1 MAEGFPSLSHA
12 PSAFPLPTIAE
23 DTLHYVLHL
32 PASSTRTEADEV
44 ALATLISTYVESLLT
59 HPWLWNKD
67 AWELKAGH
75 GKLEGTMRV
84 GDAVDDEWLVVWL
97 LREVSKRWPE
107 LVISIRDSDGE
118 FLLIEA
124 AHELPA
130 WVSPENADNR
140 LWLAGGHLHLLP
152 LSVRSSGS
160 SVPKQLAD
168 DKYDDAG
175 HAVDPDAQV
184 TEADAIAAVRTG
196 KYQAPDVER
205 AVWERIACYPDALKT
220 HQHRTKVY
228 LPVPI
233 ARALREAPELIQ
245 RAVEGFYV
253 RDPAQLRAAAR
264 MTHFPPSP
272 SVLASVLMSR
282 AAYAQLQGQVFH
294 PPRVFGPEW
303 HVPEGDEDEHR
314 WRDLGVKVATG
325 FEIMYR
331 EGGRKGR
338 TADAETSTAGLESK
352 PEYQKYIAD
361 LKTAGFFGDELQ
373 GSAKWKEREQVAAK
387 GWIDAQSSDTTQE
400 RPSFA
405 YLVDKAID
413 AGANVPVS
421 ELEVSKDSPEDSDKW
436 LEISPDELDTLMTR
450 ASGAKTAA
458 SGEPAPKLDDEQGK
472 ALADLASKV
481 QEFVGGQGDM
491 TGARFADELSDEDM
505 DTDSEDEEAK
515 PSEAERQERLAKLV
529 PSLPAEEWGRKQPA
543 HEDVEMAPS
552 HRPQSSK
559 ETPLT
564 ETLLPN
570 KMRPPVFSKPEYD
583 GVVSDSSDEED
594 DELAPAGTL
603 GRKIGQMKWAD
614 TAPEATIEEIDDDED
629 EGAGSDKEDKARA
642 KSLRFNDRDIDE
654 QMRQRVWGADD
665 EPEETAGDDMDV
677 DMGEEEEE
685 FLKFARE
692 SLGISPEQWDSIV
705 KSREERGAF
714 VPKPSTKAASAS
726 TSAAAKNASL
736 PVVQATE
743 VEEPPRAPDMSLNSF
758 ESVMAAMEAELA
770 RANAEGGAAPAPTGP
785 PTGAG
790 AVPFVSK
797 KPKAAGTPKAKGKLR
812 PGKGKASSLMT
823 LPTEDD
829 IDNMDDEAL
838 AAMDAELRQALRDAG
853 ADSDDELG
861 AGADEPAEAKNL
873 QGDAAA
879 EYKMMRD
886 LLESAKSGGGAGAAG
901 NLFGRLQQNK

>member
-23 DTLHYVLHL
+23 DTLHYVLHP
-32 PASSTRTEADEV
+32 PASSTRSEADEV

-59 HPWLWNKD
+59 TPWLWNKD
-67 AWELKAGH
+67 AWELKAGK

-97 LREVSKRWPE
+97 LREVSKRWPD

-140 LWLAGGHLHLLP
+140 LWLSGGHLHLLP
-152 LSVRSSGS
+152 LSVRSSGPS
-160 SVPKQLAD
+160 GPKQLAD
-168 DKYDDAG
+168 DGYDDG
-175 HAVDPDAQV
+175 GRAVDPDAQV
-184 TEADAIAAVRTG
+184 NEADAIAAVRTG
-196 KYQAPDVER
+196 KYRAPEVES
-205 AVWERIACYPDALKT
+205 AVWERIACYPAALKT

-233 ARALREAPELIQ
+233 AKALHEAPDLIQ

-272 SVLASVLMSR
+272 SILTSVLMSR

-303 HVPEGDEDEHR
+303 HVPEGEEDEHR
-314 WRDLGVKVATG
+314 WRDLGAKIATG

-338 TADAETSTAGLESK
+338 TADAETSTAGLEDK
-352 PEYQKYIAD
+352 PEYKKYIAD
-361 LKTAGFFGDELQ
+361 LKSSGFFGDELQ
-373 GSAKWKEREQVAAK
+373 GSAKWKEKQTVAAK

-413 AGANVPVS
+413 EAANVPIS
-421 ELEVSKDSPEDSDKW
+421 ELEVSKDSAEDSDKW
-436 LEISPDELDTLMTR
+436 LEISPDELDKLMTR
-450 ASGAKTAA
+450 ASGAQTAA
-458 SGEPAPKLDDEQGK
+458 SGESAPKLDDEQGK

-481 QEFVGGQGDM
+481 QEFIGGQGDM

-505 DTDSEDEEAK
+505 DTDSEDDEAK
-515 PSEAERQERLAKLV
+515 PTDAERQERLAKLV
-529 PSLPAEEWGRKQPA
+529 PPLPAEEWGRKQPA
-543 HEDVEMAPS
+543 AQEDVEMAPS

-564 ETLLPN
+564 ETLLPK

-594 DELAPAGTL
+594 EGDLPPAGTL
-603 GRKIGQMKWAD
+603 GRKIAQMKWGD
-614 TAPEATIEEIDDDED
+614 TAPSASIEEIDDDDD
-629 EGAGSDKEDKARA
+629 ENEGEGSDKEDKARA
-642 KSLRFNDRDIDE
+642 KSLRFNDNDIDE
-654 QMRQRVWGADD
+654 QMRQRVWGAADD
-665 EPEETAGDDMDV
+665 EPEPEPKKKKDEDMDV
-677 DMGEEEEE
+677 DMGEEEED

-692 SLGISPEQWDSIV
+692 SLGISSEQWDDII
-705 KSREERGAF
+705 KSREARGGEY
-714 VPKPSTKAASAS
+714 AAG
-726 TSAAAKNASL
+726 
-736 PVVQATE
+736 V
-743 VEEPPRAPDMSLNSF
+743 
-758 ESVMAAMEAELA
+758 
-770 RANAEGGAAPAPTGP
+770 
-785 PTGAG
+785 
-790 AVPFVSK
+790 AVPVLTASFCTQARCPEGCVARCS
-797 KPKAAGTPKAKGKLR
+797 PSHGTC
-812 PGKGKASSLMT
+812 
-823 LPTEDD
+823 
-829 IDNMDDEAL
+829 
-838 AAMDAELRQALRDAG
+838 
-853 ADSDDELG
+853 
-861 AGADEPAEAKNL
+861 
-873 QGDAAA
+873 QG
-879 EYKMMRD
+879 R
-886 LLESAKSGGGAGAAG
+886 
-901 NLFGRLQQNK
+901 